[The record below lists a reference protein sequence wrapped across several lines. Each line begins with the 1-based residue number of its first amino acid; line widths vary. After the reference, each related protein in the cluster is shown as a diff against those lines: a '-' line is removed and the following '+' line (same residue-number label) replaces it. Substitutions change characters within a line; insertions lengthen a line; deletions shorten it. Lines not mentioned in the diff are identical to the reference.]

1 MDEAAPLLC
10 AGVTVYSPMK
20 FYGTTPTMKRC
31 GVVGLG
37 GVGHMAVKFAKALG
51 LHVTV
56 ISSSPSKEIEARE
69 VLGADN
75 FLVST
80 NHQAMKVMLVIIY
93 YTSSINYNFES
104 SRNLIM
110 TFLSGEVLQLTMIT
124 ITYFEVV
131 CIIVFYTRA
140 IL

>member
-1 MDEAAPLLC
+1 MVRIPDGMPMDEAAPLC

-20 FYGTTPTMKRC
+20 FYGMTTTPTMKRC

-80 NHQAMKVMLVIIY
+80 NHQAMKVIIVVTY
-93 YTSSINYNFES
+93 YTSFINYNFGS
-104 SRNLIM
+104 SRNLTM
-110 TFLSGEVLQLTMIT
+110 TFLLGKVL
-124 ITYFEVV
+124 
-131 CIIVFYTRA
+131 RA
-140 IL
+140 